1 VALKSYDLSVM
12 SIRSFAI
19 FGTGTNRYISLTPSG
34 DRNGTLLM
42 EVRVRDEAGVRTTNL
57 FHVTILP
64 VEDRPTISPIDDVTI
79 PEDRELNVSFVVN
92 DAETRAEQ
100 LLVWAESSNLAL
112 FRNDAFIVETNG
124 GGRTLRAQP
133 VPDQFGTS
141 RVSVIVQDEAGMT
154 ETNTFVVIVTP
165 VNDAPFVSAIP
176 EVITPMDTTS
186 AEVAFTI
193 GDIETDATNLTLT
206 AISTNTVLAPLS
218 GIHFGG
224 SGSNRTVSVTPGTNE
239 VGWMLLRVSVAD
251 PNGGV
256 TIRDFELTVH
266 PTNGAPI
273 IVRQPQDQS
282 LTVGSPLN
290 LRVIAKG
297 PGRLRYQWQHDTL
310 ELPDQT
316 NAVLN
321 IAAVAGIDRG
331 QYRVRISNDE
341 GSILSA
347 AARVAVLE
355 GTRILSIQRLAQT
368 VKLSFGTILGQKYFV
383 EHRDS
388 LDAPW
393 SAFPEVA
400 GTGGIVTFTD
410 PAAPEATRFYR
421 VRIE

>member
-1 VALKSYDLSVM
+1 
-12 SIRSFAI
+12 
-19 FGTGTNRYISLTPSG
+19 
-34 DRNGTLLM
+34 
-42 EVRVRDEAGVRTTNL
+42 
-57 FHVTILP
+57 
-64 VEDRPTISPIDDVTI
+64 
-79 PEDRELNVSFVVN
+79 
-92 DAETRAEQ
+92 
-100 LLVWAESSNLAL
+100 
-112 FRNDAFIVETNG
+112 
-124 GGRTLRAQP
+124 
-133 VPDQFGTS
+133 
-141 RVSVIVQDEAGMT
+141 
-154 ETNTFVVIVTP
+154 
-165 VNDAPFVSAIP
+165 
-176 EVITPMDTTS
+176 MDTTS